1 MHQRE
6 EQTKL
11 EMNKM
16 DKESEERKRREEQN
30 HLQIMEQN
38 KQDFQ
43 RAMKDSDD
51 NVKLKLEQMRLE
63 HEEKMMKL
71 KAELENSK
79 NQALNK
85 PAESNQQTLQTPQT
99 PQTPQIYNQN
109 QYQPCPPNF
118 VPTNQYLYSPNTTQ
132 YQPYPPYPSYPPYSY
147 YPTYGQYPPPP
158 YADPYRNAPNPQPYM
173 TQPPMNNQP
182 IAKPSPLNEMATPSA
197 PNLSQSQNNIPN
209 YYAPQ
214 SY

>member
-38 KQDFQ
+38 KQNFQ

-79 NQALNK
+79 NQALNR

-109 QYQPCPPNF
+109 FVPQPPYSCPP
-118 VPTNQYLYSPNTTQ
+118 PIQSP
-132 YQPYPPYPSYPPYSY
+132 PYPPYQNTPYSPYTYNPCYPPY
-147 YPTYGQYPPPP
+147 GQCPPPP
-158 YADPYRNAPNPQPYM
+158 FADPYRNAPNPQHYM
-173 TQPPMNNQP
+173 TQPPMNYQP

-209 YYAPQ
+209 YYASQ

>member
-1 MHQRE
+1 
-6 EQTKL
+6 
-11 EMNKM
+11 
-16 DKESEERKRREEQN
+16 
-30 HLQIMEQN
+30 
-38 KQDFQ
+38 
-43 RAMKDSDD
+43 MKDSDD
-51 NVKLKLEQMRLE
+51 KMKLQLEQLKLQ
-63 HEEKMMKL
+63 HEVNMMKL

-99 PQTPQIYNQN
+99 PPIYNGN
-109 QYQPCPPNF
+109 QTYPPYFVPPNPLYCPP
-118 VPTNQYLYSPNTTQ
+118 PMQSPPYYQNT
-132 YQPYPPYPSYPPYSY
+132 PYPPYSHPPYYPP
-147 YPTYGQYPPPP
+147 YGQYPPPP
-158 YADPYRNAPNPQPYM
+158 YADPYRNAPNPQHYM

-209 YYAPQ
+209 YYASQ